1 MSLVIK
7 DNYNTIGIEELNF
20 SSGAFNSLKRAGI
33 NTVYDLYSK
42 SDEEIRSIRGCGS
55 AKYTE
60 IIEKRNSLKI
70 TGKL

>member
-42 SDEEIRSIRGCGS
+42 SDEEIRSIRG
-55 AKYTE
+55 
-60 IIEKRNSLKI
+60 
-70 TGKL
+70 